1 MLKLERGASPEI
13 PLPPELQKLLDRK
26 TLLLLVKGDT
36 WTGKTT
42 GALDLRSRLRSS
54 GDTVHISTRTY
65 PDKLAYQHASFSKLA
80 GRKNV
85 HFFSSLEFDPTQFLV
100 AHNVVSGLHRLLS
113 SMDNP
118 LVVLDSW
125 EGIADYVPPE
135 ARMKVEQS
143 LMAVLED
150 TGARMVL
157 VREHPQTNST
167 LDQLA
172 EAILVLHQRVIDDRR
187 VRELEFRKLR
197 GVPIRQERYL
207 FTLAGGRLRSL
218 EPFAFTLPERTS
230 MFRPLENTA
239 THMSTG
245 SRDID
250 ALLGGGVPRGS
261 TVLFEIR
268 GDVPFE
274 GQVYVPVTALL
285 NFLATNNAVMAFFY
299 SDYDP
304 TRARLFATQFV
315 PEDVY
320 DANVRVFTTDKV
332 EDPVAIK
339 FSLNPTEDF
348 EKWLDTDSAYKKEG
362 KTIWMLMALDTVENF
377 YGQGVMNF
385 LATVAARAAL
395 DKDIQTI
402 GPRPNLELTQKVA
415 NISQIHLVLTQRW
428 GTLILYGV
436 KPRTGIYGL
445 QFTFEHGYPEFELMP
460 LEDIARA
467 DSTKPEVVAIPAS
480 KLRSHPQAARADMF
494 EVIRDSLRGTKAEV
508 RGWSRRLRA
517 G

>member
-1 MLKLERGASPEI
+1 M
-13 PLPPELQKLLDRK
+13 PLPPELEKLLHRE
-26 TLLLLVKGDT
+26 TLLVLVKGET
-36 WTGKTT
+36 GTGKTT
-42 GALDLRSRLRSS
+42 AALELMARLQSA
-54 GDTVHISTRTY
+54 GDTVHLSTRTY
-65 PDKLAYQHASFSKLA
+65 PDKLAYQHALFSKLA

-100 AHNVVSGLHRLLS
+100 AHNVVSGLYRLLS
-113 SMDNP
+113 TMDRP
-118 LVVLDSW
+118 LLVLDSW

-135 ARMKVEQS
+135 ARMKVEAS

-150 TGARMVL
+150 ARARMIL
-157 VREHPQTNST
+157 VSERPETNTT

-172 EAILVLHQRVIDDRR
+172 DAIVVLHQRVIDDRR
-187 VRELEFRKLR
+187 VRELEIRKLR

-207 FTLAGGRLRSL
+207 FTLEGGRFRYL

-230 MFRPLENTA
+230 MFRPLANTP

-268 GDVPFE
+268 GDVPFDA
-274 GQVYVPVTALL
+274 QVYVPVTALL
-285 NFLATNNAVMAFFY
+285 NFLATNNAVMAFLY

-304 TRARLFATQFV
+304 TRARLFATQFM

-320 DANVRVFTTDKV
+320 DANMRVFTTDRV

-339 FSLNPTEDF
+339 FSLNPKEDF
-348 EKWLDTDSAYKKEG
+348 DKWLDTYSAYKKEG

-385 LATVAARAAL
+385 LATVAARAAVN
-395 DKDIQTI
+395 KDIQSI
-402 GPRPNLELTQKVA
+402 VARPNLELTQKVA
-415 NISQIHLVLTQRW
+415 NISQIHLVLSQRW

-436 KPRTGIYGL
+436 KPRTGFYAL
-445 QFTFEHGYPEFELMP
+445 QFTFGHGYPEFELIP
-460 LEDIARA
+460 LDDISLSKEVLAEKERPPLVSFADRRHEAREDFFEAVMTSLI
-467 DSTKPEVVAIPAS
+467 
-480 KLRSHPQAARADMF
+480 RSRKG
-494 EVIRDSLRGTKAEV
+494 GT
-508 RGWSRRLRA
+508 
-517 G
+517 

>member
-1 MLKLERGASPEI
+1 MLKLERGASPEM

-26 TLLLLVKGDT
+26 TLLLLVKGET
-36 WTGKTT
+36 GTGKTT
-42 GALDLRSRLRSS
+42 AALELMSRLRSS

-65 PDKLAYQHASFSKLA
+65 PDKLVFQHALFSKLA
-80 GRKNV
+80 AQKNI
-85 HFFSSLEFDPTQFLV
+85 HFFSTLEFDPTQFVV

-157 VREHPQTNST
+157 VSEHPETNST

-207 FTLAGGRLRSL
+207 FTLAGGRLRYL

-230 MFRPLENTA
+230 MFRPLENTS

-261 TVLFEIR
+261 TVLLEIR

-274 GQVYVPVTALL
+274 GQIYVPLTALL
-285 NFLATNNAVMAFFY
+285 NL
-299 SDYDP
+299 
-304 TRARLFATQFV
+304 
-315 PEDVY
+315 
-320 DANVRVFTTDKV
+320 
-332 EDPVAIK
+332 
-339 FSLNPTEDF
+339 
-348 EKWLDTDSAYKKEG
+348 
-362 KTIWMLMALDTVENF
+362 
-377 YGQGVMNF
+377 
-385 LATVAARAAL
+385 LATVASRAAVN
-395 DKDIQTI
+395 KDIQSI
-402 GPRPNLELTQKVA
+402 VARPNLALTQKVA
-415 NISQIHLVLTQRW
+415 NISQIHLVLSQRC

-436 KPRTGIYGL
+436 KPRTGFYAL
-445 QFTFEHGYPEFELMP
+445 QFTFGHGYPEFELIP
-460 LEDIARA
+460 LEEISLSADAGVEKERPPSVTFPGRRHEGRA
-467 DSTKPEVVAIPAS
+467 DFFETVMTSLTRS
-480 KLRSHPQAARADMF
+480 KQGA
-494 EVIRDSLRGTKAEV
+494 T
-508 RGWSRRLRA
+508 
-517 G
+517 

>member
-1 MLKLERGASPEI
+1 
-13 PLPPELQKLLDRK
+13 
-26 TLLLLVKGDT
+26 
-36 WTGKTT
+36 
-42 GALDLRSRLRSS
+42 
-54 GDTVHISTRTY
+54 
-65 PDKLAYQHASFSKLA
+65 
-80 GRKNV
+80 
-85 HFFSSLEFDPTQFLV
+85 
-100 AHNVVSGLHRLLS
+100 
-113 SMDNP
+113 
-118 LVVLDSW
+118 
-125 EGIADYVPPE
+125 
-135 ARMKVEQS
+135 MKVEQS

-157 VREHPQTNST
+157 VSEHPETNST

-172 EAILVLHQRVIDDRR
+172 EAILVLHQRVTDDRR

-207 FTLAGGRLRSL
+207 FTLAGGRLRYL

-261 TVLFEIR
+261 TVLLEIR

-274 GQVYVPVTALL
+274 GQIYVPLTALL
-285 NFLATNNAVMAFFY
+285 NFLATNNAVMAFPY

-304 TRARLFATQFV
+304 TRARLFATQFM

-320 DANVRVFTTDKV
+320 NANMRVFTTDKV
-332 EDPVAIK
+332 DDPVAIK

-348 EKWLDTDSAYKKEG
+348 DKWLGTYSAYKAEG

-385 LATVAARAAL
+385 LATVASRAAVN
-395 DKDIQTI
+395 KDIQSI
-402 GPRPNLELTQKVA
+402 VARPNLALTQKVA
-415 NISQIHLVLTQRW
+415 NISQIHLVLSQRW

-436 KPRTGIYGL
+436 KPRTGFYAL
-445 QFTFEHGYPEFELMP
+445 QFTFGHGYPEFELIP
-460 LEDIARA
+460 LEDISLSADAGVEKERPPSVTFPGRRHELRA
-467 DSTKPEVVAIPAS
+467 DFFETVMTSLTRS
-480 KLRSHPQAARADMF
+480 KKGA
-494 EVIRDSLRGTKAEV
+494 T
-508 RGWSRRLRA
+508 
-517 G
+517 